1 MFVKAALENKL
12 LKLLNG
18 RLFHLV
24 ASSEIFLVR
33 WNKHIFNFGRVRAYS

>member
-18 RLFHLV
+18 RLFHFYLSWTCFRSMQKWV
-24 ASSEIFLVR
+24 QSSI
-33 WNKHIFNFGRVRAYS
+33 